1 METITVAASV
11 VADNK
16 LIVRHETLR
25 FLPVLSPRTKKQ
37 PLRHKT
43 RAVVMIFFNQKMMS
57 RMTLRAASL
66 PMVMKMLFQS
76 MFFIFVSPFK

>member
-16 LIVRHETLR
+16 LIVRYDTLR

-66 PMVMKMLFQS
+66 PMAAKISSQ
-76 MFFIFVSPFK
+76 FIFVSPFK

>member
-1 METITVAASV
+1 MKTITVAASV

-16 LIVRHETLR
+16 LIVRHDTLR
-25 FLPVLSPRTKKQ
+25 FLPVLSSRTKKQ

-57 RMTLRAASL
+57 RMMLRAASL
-66 PMVMKMLFQS
+66 PMAAKIASQS
-76 MFFIFVSPFK
+76 IFVSPFK

>member
-1 METITVAASV
+1 MKTITVAASV

-16 LIVRHETLR
+16 LIVRYDTLR

-57 RMTLRAASL
+57 RMMLRAASL
-66 PMVMKMLFQS
+66 PMTAKISSQ
-76 MFFIFVSPFK
+76 FIFVSPFK

>member
-1 METITVAASV
+1 MKTITVAASV

-16 LIVRHETLR
+16 LIVRHDTLR
-25 FLPVLSPRTKKQ
+25 FLPVLAPRTKKQ

-57 RMTLRAASL
+57 RMMLRAASL
-66 PMVMKMLFQS
+66 PMAAKMASQS
-76 MFFIFVSPFK
+76 IFVSPFK

>member
-1 METITVAASV
+1 MKTITVAASV

-16 LIVRHETLR
+16 LIVRHDTLR

-57 RMTLRAASL
+57 RMMLRAASL
-66 PMVMKMLFQS
+66 PMTAKISSQ
-76 MFFIFVSPFK
+76 FIFVSPFK

>member
-1 METITVAASV
+1 MKTITVAASV

-16 LIVRHETLR
+16 LIVRHDTLR
-25 FLPVLSPRTKKQ
+25 FLPVLAPRTNKQ
-37 PLRHKT
+37 TLRHKT
-43 RAVVMIFFNQKMMS
+43 RAVAMIFFNQKMMS

>member
-16 LIVRHETLR
+16 LIVRHDTLR

-57 RMTLRAASL
+57 RMMLRAASL
-66 PMVMKMLFQS
+66 PMVARMSFNS
-76 MFFIFVSPFK
+76 IFVSPFK

>member
-1 METITVAASV
+1 MKTITVAASV

-16 LIVRHETLR
+16 LIVRHDTLR
-25 FLPVLSPRTKKQ
+25 FLPVLAPRTKKQ

-43 RAVVMIFFNQKMMS
+43 RAVAMIFFNQKMMS

>member
-1 METITVAASV
+1 MKTITVAASV

-16 LIVRHETLR
+16 LIVRQDTLR

-43 RAVVMIFFNQKMMS
+43 RAVAMIFFNQKMMS

-66 PMVMKMLFQS
+66 PMAAKIASQS
-76 MFFIFVSPFK
+76 IFVSPFK